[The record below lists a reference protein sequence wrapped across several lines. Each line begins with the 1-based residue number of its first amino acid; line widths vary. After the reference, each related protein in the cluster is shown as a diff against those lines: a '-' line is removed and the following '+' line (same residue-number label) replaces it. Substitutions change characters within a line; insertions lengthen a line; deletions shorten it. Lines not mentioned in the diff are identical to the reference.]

1 MKVEIIG
8 KDLVITLPLRAPELS
23 KSGKTLIVA
32 TSAGLVQT
40 AAQVE
45 GKPVTVGVNAFI
57 AK

>member
-1 MKVEIIG
+1 MKVEIVG
-8 KDLVITLPLRAPELS
+8 TDLVITVPLRTPELS

-32 TSAGLVQT
+32 TSSGLVQT
-40 AAQVE
+40 AAQID